1 MNQIFK
7 RLSQRRDS
15 YNQINDDT
23 EENYKSI
30 FDLIRLSA
38 VVSGIEFCYA
48 AETAFVSPIL
58 LQLGLPVIFMTWTWC
73 LPPLIGFFLV
83 PALGSLSDKCHT
95 RIGRRRPFILLYS
108 TGILIGL
115 LLVANG
121 QTIGYWFGDSRNIF
135 FNTTELIN
143 QTNFENYQISNPF
156 LTRKFGTIITV
167 LGVLLLDL
175 DCDACQSPSRAYLL
189 DVTNPNQHSLGL
201 TTFTTMAGLG
211 GCLGYLFSG
220 IPWENTFLAKIFGD
234 HIHVVF
240 TLVWIIYII
249 CMILTLT
256 TAKEPANIAIMVPN
270 LNLSSSRQYL
280 VSTLSLTSL
289 NDNNIHRY
297 EPKSIIEREQYDST
311 PVVNLKISYYDYL
324 RSIIYMPVSLRWLC
338 LTNFFCWM
346 ALVSYSLFFT
356 DFVGQA
362 VFGIYNN
369 NNENFTLKKLFI
381 LGGNPKL
388 DPEHPLRLLYNDG
401 VRFGSWGM
409 SIYSISCSIYSFNIQ
424 TLNNYFGI
432 KRVYIGSQL
441 IYAIGMILMGYLHH
455 RIAVII
461 LSAVAGILYST
472 LFTIPYLLISKYY
485 RSNIFN
491 QLNTHGQIRGI
502 GTDVAVVSSMVFLA
516 QLFLSLTMGTFIH
529 LAGSTVIVTIVASV
543 LSICGAIS
551 ATQIL
556 YPD

>member
-1 MNQIFK
+1 MINILK
-7 RLSQRRDS
+7 RYFRRRDS
-15 YNQINDDT
+15 YNPFNDDIAK
-23 EENYKSI
+23 NYKSRL
-30 FDLIRLSA
+30 DLIRLSA
-38 VVSGIEFCYA
+38 VVCGIEFCYA

-83 PALGSLSDKCHT
+83 PALGSLSDKCYT
-95 RIGRRRPFILLYS
+95 CIGRRRPFILLYS
-108 TGILIGL
+108 TGILFGL
-115 LLVANG
+115 VLVANG
-121 QTIGYWFGDSRNIF
+121 QPIGYWFGDSRNIF
-135 FNTTELIN
+135 FNTTELFN
-143 QTNFENYQISNPF
+143 QTNVENDQISNPF
-156 LTRKFGTIITV
+156 LTHKFGTIITV

-211 GCLGYLFSG
+211 GCLGYFFGG
-220 IPWENTFLAKIFGD
+220 IPWEDTFLTKIFGD

-240 TLVWIIYII
+240 TFVWIIYII
-249 CMILTLT
+249 CMIFTLT
-256 TAKEPANIAIMVPN
+256 AATEPINVAIIMPN
-270 LNLSSSRQYL
+270 LNRSSSHQYL
-280 VSTLSLTSL
+280 VSTYSIHSI
-289 NDNNIHRY
+289 NDDDDIHQY
-297 EPKSIIEREQYDST
+297 EPNSIIEREQYDSIS
-311 PVVNLKISYYDYL
+311 VVNLKVSYFDYL

-362 VFGIYNN
+362 VFG
-369 NNENFTLKKLFI
+369 
-381 LGGNPKL
+381 GNPKL

-424 TLNNYFGI
+424 ALNNYFGI

-441 IYAIGMILMGYLHH
+441 IYAIGMLLMGYLRH

-461 LSAVAGILYST
+461 FSAVAGILYST

-485 RSNIFN
+485 TSNIFN
-491 QLNTHGQIRGI
+491 QLNTDGQIRGI

-516 QLFLSLTMGTFIH
+516 QLVLSLTMGAFIH
-529 LAGSTVIVTIVASV
+529 LAGSTVIVTILASI
-543 LSICGAIS
+543 LSTCGAIA
-551 ATQIL
+551 ATHVL